1 VFLDWSLLGKIG
13 LDTKMANGSRG
24 FRTDEAPLHEQLD
37 ISARRIKF
45 YLAQNVTLARH
56 RAGLTQLQLAK
67 AAELSRAT
75 VHLIEAG
82 ICDARLSTVARL
94 AEALG
99 INALDLLAKE
109 APANLPG
116 GAVG

>member
-1 VFLDWSLLGKIG
+1 MLLRGDRAGAGNRRPFVDLKVFPMG
-13 LDTKMANGSRG
+13 NGDPEFQTATVRLS
-24 FRTDEAPLHEQLD
+24 EQLD
-37 ISARRIKF
+37 LSARRIKLH
-45 YLAQNVTLARH
+45 LAQNVSLARH

-94 AEALG
+94 AEALQMD
-99 INALDLLAKE
+99 ALDLLTRTSS
-109 APANLPG
+109 PT
-116 GAVG
+116 

>member
-1 VFLDWSLLGKIG
+1 MGNIE
-13 LDTKMANGSRG
+13 RQ
-24 FRTDEAPLHEQLD
+24 PLSVHGAQQLD
-37 ISARRIKF
+37 LRARRIKLH
-45 YLAQNVTLARH
+45 LAQNVTKARH

-99 INALDLLAKE
+99 LDSLDLLAQ
-109 APANLPG
+109 
-116 GAVG
+116 GASEGIG

>member
-1 VFLDWSLLGKIG
+1 MMSNEARELKNVSL
-13 LDTKMANGSRG
+13 
-24 FRTDEAPLHEQLD
+24 PLPGQLD
-37 ISARRIKF
+37 LSARRIKL

-94 AEALG
+94 AEALKM
-99 INALDLLAKE
+99 NALDLLNRNKSADH
-109 APANLPG
+109 
-116 GAVG
+116 GADVGL